1 MSIVWD
7 PITTVNLVL
16 CIVILAFAVVGYRR
30 SGKAFPLYIGI
41 AFGLF
46 GLSHLATLLGLKDSL
61 AGVLIVVRTLAYLLV
76 AFALYRVAF
85 SSDQLHHPE
94 PATRS

>member
-1 MSIVWD
+1 MTTVWD
-7 PITTVNLVL
+7 PITAVNLVL
-16 CIVILAFAVVGYRR
+16 CIIILAFGIVGYRR

-61 AGVLIVVRTLAYLLV
+61 EGALIVVRTLAYLLV
-76 AFALYRVAF
+76 AFALYKEAF
-85 SSDQLHHPE
+85 GSKSG
-94 PATRS
+94 A

>member
-1 MSIVWD
+1 VNIVWD
-7 PITTVNLVL
+7 PITTVNLIL
-16 CIVILAFAVVGYRR
+16 CIIILAFAVVGYRR

-76 AFALYRVAF
+76 AFVVYRVAF
-85 SSDQLHHPE
+85 GAKSE
-94 PATRS
+94 A

>member
-1 MSIVWD
+1 MLCTI
-7 PITTVNLVL
+7 ILVFG
-16 CIVILAFAVVGYRR
+16 IIGYRR

-46 GLSHLATLLGLKDSL
+46 GLSHLLTILGLKDTL
-61 AGVLIVVRTLAYLLV
+61 AALLIVVRTLAYLLV

-85 SSDQLHHPE
+85 TSKS
-94 PATRS
+94 